1 MRLWFAL
8 LLALQCALAGL
19 AAQANEAQPLAE
31 DPVVEKRMV
40 AISEELRCLV
50 CQNESIA
57 GSRADLAVD
66 LRRQIRE
73 QIVAGKSDQEIMTYM
88 VDRYGDFVRYR
99 PPLKGSTLLLWF
111 GPALL
116 LAAGLVALALHL
128 RRRSGKVDKAPLSD
142 EDSKRAEALLR
153 QNSDTGKST

>member
-1 MRLWFAL
+1 MKRFS
-8 LLALQCALAGL
+8 LALSCAVFAASSWAGEATPTGPNVHVEQRMTAI
-19 AAQANEAQPLAE
+19 AA
-31 DPVVEKRMV
+31 
-40 AISEELRCLV
+40 ELRCLV

>member
-1 MRLWFAL
+1 MKRFYLAL
-8 LLALQCALAGL
+8 LCGVFAAIAWAGEATPMAQNEQVEQRMTAI
-19 AAQANEAQPLAE
+19 AA
-31 DPVVEKRMV
+31 
-40 AISEELRCLV
+40 ELRCLV

-73 QIVAGKSDQEIMTYM
+73 QIAAGKSNQEIMTYM

-116 LAAGLVALALHL
+116 LAAGLVALVLHL
-128 RRRSGKVDKAPLSD
+128 RRRSGKVDNAPLSD
-142 EDSKRAEALLR
+142 EDRKRAETLVR
-153 QNSDTGKST
+153 QNQDAGT

>member
-1 MRLWFAL
+1 MKHWWLGLLCGAFAIV
-8 LLALQCALAGL
+8 CWAGEAVPVAQNAQVERRMTAI
-19 AAQANEAQPLAE
+19 AA
-31 DPVVEKRMV
+31 
-40 AISEELRCLV
+40 ELRCLV

-73 QIVAGKSDQEIMTYM
+73 QIAAGRSDQEIMAYM

-116 LAAGLVALALHL
+116 LAAGLVALVLHL
-128 RRRSGKVDKAPLSD
+128 RRRSGRVDNAPLSD
-142 EDSKRAEALLR
+142 EDRKRAEALVR
-153 QNSDTGKST
+153 QNQDAGT